1 MPTPD
6 PRLQTILD
14 NTVVVSPPLCPE
26 LRLRLIAPGC
36 RLWRATEHDAADAGL
51 PWPFWAFAWPGG
63 QAVARYLLDH
73 PEVVAGR
80 TVLDFGA
87 GCGIGAIAAAMAGA
101 RSVLAA
107 DIDPMSVLA
116 VELNAALN
124 DVSLRITKR
133 DCVGVPVPEW
143 EVVLVG
149 DMYYDAGEASRTT
162 VWLRDV
168 ARRGARV
175 LVGDPH
181 RGFFQP
187 AGTVELAR
195 YRAPADND
203 ADGSRLV
210 DTGVYELLPDAP

>member
-6 PRLQTILD
+6 PRLRTILD

-36 RLWRATEHDAADAGL
+36 RLWRGTEYDAADAGL

-63 QAVARYLLDH
+63 QALARYLLDH

-87 GCGIGAIAAAMAGA
+87 GCGIGAIAAVKAGA

-107 DIDPMSVLA
+107 DIDPLSVLA

-124 DVSLRITKR
+124 GVALRTTRR

-162 VWLRDV
+162 GWLRDV

-181 RGFFQP
+181 RGFFRP
-187 AGTVELAR
+187 AGTTELAS

-210 DTGVYELLPDAP
+210 DTGVYELGRGGP